1 MQQGELKRGLKG
13 RHLSLMALGAA
24 IGVGLFLGSATAI
37 KIAGPSILI
46 GYLVGGLAIFI
57 VMRALGEMA
66 ITNPVSGSFSRYA
79 RNFLGPLTGYLTG
92 WTYWF
97 MWIVTCMAE
106 ITAVGIYM
114 HVWFPD
120 VANWIWACSA
130 LIIMASVNY
139 FSVKFYGEFE
149 FWFAMIKI
157 VTIVLM
163 IISGLGAIIFG
174 LGNHGIATGIHNLWL
189 HGGIFPAGV
198 SGLLMALPLV
208 LFSYGGIEMLGI
220 AAGEAKEP
228 EKSISKA
235 VNTVFWRIL
244 IFYVGALFIIMSIYP
259 WNELGTQGSPFVMTF
274 EKMGIPS
281 AAGIIN
287 FVVITAALSSCN
299 SGIFSTGRMLLNLSE
314 QGHALAVFK
323 KINKRGIPVP
333 AITFSVIMLLIG
345 VALNYLAPREVF
357 VWLSAVSTFASIW
370 TWIIILFSQL
380 RFRAGLSAQDKAKTL
395 LLVPL
400 YPLSSILALLFMFGV
415 LIIMLMQ
422 PELRGAVV
430 VGLGWIGMLTLFYYL
445 FGYNRQPALH
455 REITQRASSH

>member
-1 MQQGELKRGLKG
+1 
-13 RHLSLMALGAA
+13 
-24 IGVGLFLGSATAI
+24 
-37 KIAGPSILI
+37 
-46 GYLVGGLAIFI
+46 
-57 VMRALGEMA
+57 
-66 ITNPVSGSFSRYA
+66 
-79 RNFLGPLTGYLTG
+79 
-92 WTYWF
+92 
-97 MWIVTCMAE
+97 
-106 ITAVGIYM
+106 
-114 HVWFPD
+114 
-120 VANWIWACSA
+120 
-130 LIIMASVNY
+130 
-139 FSVKFYGEFE
+139 
-149 FWFAMIKI
+149 
-157 VTIVLM
+157 
-163 IISGLGAIIFG
+163 
-174 LGNHGIATGIHNLWL
+174 
-189 HGGIFPAGV
+189 
-198 SGLLMALPLV
+198 
-208 LFSYGGIEMLGI
+208 
-220 AAGEAKEP
+220 
-228 EKSISKA
+228 
-235 VNTVFWRIL
+235 
-244 IFYVGALFIIMSIYP
+244 
-259 WNELGTQGSPFVMTF
+259 
-274 EKMGIPS
+274 MGIPS

>member
-79 RNFLGPLTGYLTG
+79 RNFLGPLAGYLTG

-157 VTIVLM
+157 VTIILM

-228 EKSISKA
+228 EKTISKA

-314 QGHALAVFK
+314 QGHALPVFK

-345 VALNYLAPREVF
+345 VALNYLAPGEVF

-455 REITQRASSH
+455 REMTQRASSH